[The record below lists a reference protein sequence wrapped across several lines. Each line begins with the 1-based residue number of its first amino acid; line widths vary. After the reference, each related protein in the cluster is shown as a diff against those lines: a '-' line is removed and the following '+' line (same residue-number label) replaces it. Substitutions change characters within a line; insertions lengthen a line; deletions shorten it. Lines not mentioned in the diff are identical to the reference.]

1 MEVFMK
7 LGLLPIVLFVSML
20 LAACDQQP
28 PKAPPV
34 PHVDDAKPV
43 GLFQDQRNAL
53 DKAKGVGA
61 QVEDQAQRQRETADQ
76 EGK

>member
-1 MEVFMK
+1 MK
-7 LGLLPIVLFVSML
+7 LGLVSVVLFIPLL

-34 PHVDDAKPV
+34 PHVGDAKPAA

-53 DKAKGVGA
+53 DKAKGVGT
-61 QVEDQAQRQRETADQ
+61 QMEDQAQRQREAAEQ
-76 EGK
+76 EGR

>member
-1 MEVFMK
+1 MK
-7 LGLLPIVLFVSML
+7 LGLVSAVLFASML

-28 PKAPPV
+28 PNKPPV
-34 PHVDDAKPV
+34 PHVDEAKPAA

-61 QVEDQAQRQRETADQ
+61 QVEDQAQRQRETAEQ
-76 EGK
+76 EEK

>member
-1 MEVFMK
+1 MK
-7 LGLLPIVLFVSML
+7 LGFLPVVLFSSML

-34 PHVDDAKPV
+34 PHVDDTKPAA

-61 QVEDQAQRQRETADQ
+61 QMEDQAQRQREAAEQ

>member
-1 MEVFMK
+1 MK
-7 LGLLPIVLFVSML
+7 LALLPVVLFSSML

-34 PHVDDAKPV
+34 PHVDDAKPAA

-61 QVEDQAQRQRETADQ
+61 QMEDQAQRQREATEQ

>member
-1 MEVFMK
+1 MK
-7 LGLLPIVLFVSML
+7 LGFVPFVLFASLL

-28 PKAPPV
+28 PNKPPV
-34 PHVDDAKPV
+34 PQMDEAKPAA

>member
-1 MEVFMK
+1 MK
-7 LGLLPIVLFVSML
+7 LGLVSVAFFIPML

-34 PHVDDAKPV
+34 PHVDDAKPAA

-61 QVEDQAQRQRETADQ
+61 QMEEQAQRQRETAEQ

>member
-1 MEVFMK
+1 MK
-7 LGLLPIVLFVSML
+7 RALLPVVLFSSML
-20 LAACDQQP
+20 LVACDQQP
-28 PKAPPV
+28 PSKPPV
-34 PHVDDAKPV
+34 PHVDEAKPAA

-61 QVEDQAQRQRETADQ
+61 QVEEQAQRQREAAEQ

>member
-1 MEVFMK
+1 MK
-7 LGLLPIVLFVSML
+7 PGFSPAVLFSSML
-20 LAACDQQP
+20 LVACDQSP
-28 PKAPPV
+28 PNKPPV
-34 PHVDDAKPV
+34 PHVDDAKPAA

-61 QVEDQAQRQRETADQ
+61 QMEDQAQRQRETAEQ

>member
-1 MEVFMK
+1 MK
-7 LGLLPIVLFVSML
+7 LVFLPVVLFSSML
-20 LAACDQQP
+20 LAACNQESP
-28 PKAPPV
+28 NKPPV
-34 PHVDDAKPV
+34 PHVDDAKPAA

-61 QVEDQAQRQRETADQ
+61 QMEDQAQRQREATEQ